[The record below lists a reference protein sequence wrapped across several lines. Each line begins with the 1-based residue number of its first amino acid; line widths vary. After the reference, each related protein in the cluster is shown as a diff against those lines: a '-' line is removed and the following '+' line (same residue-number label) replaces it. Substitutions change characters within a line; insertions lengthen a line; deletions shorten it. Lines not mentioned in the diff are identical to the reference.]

1 MKVSLF
7 EVYSS
12 VSVLNKLVDLALPAK
27 SSYKFVKIMRKF
39 NEELKMLEEERQ
51 KLINKYGQEKDGVV
65 TVEEK
70 NKETFLKEFGDLL
83 ETQIEVD
90 WEPISID
97 ALGSV
102 EISVAE
108 ITKIQFLFRD

>member
-7 EVYSS
+7 EIYSS
-12 VSVLNKLVDLALPAK
+12 VGVLNKLVDLPLPAK

-39 NEELKMLEEERQ
+39 NDELKIMEEERQ
-51 KLINKYGQEKDGVV
+51 KMINKYGKEKDGTV
-65 TVEEK
+65 TVEDE
-70 NKETFLKEFGDLL
+70 NKDSFLKEFGELL

-90 WEPISID
+90 WDPISVD
-97 ALGSV
+97 ALGDV
-102 EISVAE
+102 ELSVAE

>member
-12 VSVLNKLVDLALPAK
+12 VSVLNKLVDLSLPAK

-39 NEELKMLEEERQ
+39 NDELKMLEEERQ
-51 KLINKYGQEKDGVV
+51 KLINKYGEEKDGVV
-65 TVEEK
+65 SVDEQ
-70 NKETFLKEFGDLL
+70 NKQTFLKEFGDLL

-90 WEPISID
+90 WEPISVD

-102 EISVAE
+102 ELSVAE

>member
-7 EVYSS
+7 EIYSS
-12 VSVLNKLVDLALPAK
+12 VGVLNKLVDLALPAK

-51 KLINKYGQEKDGVV
+51 KLINKYGKEKDGTV
-65 TVEEK
+65 TVSDE
-70 NKETFLKEFGDLL
+70 NKDTFLREFSDLM
-83 ETQIEVD
+83 ETQIDVD
-90 WEPISID
+90 WEPISVD
-97 ALGSV
+97 ALG
-102 EISVAE
+102 EIELSVAE